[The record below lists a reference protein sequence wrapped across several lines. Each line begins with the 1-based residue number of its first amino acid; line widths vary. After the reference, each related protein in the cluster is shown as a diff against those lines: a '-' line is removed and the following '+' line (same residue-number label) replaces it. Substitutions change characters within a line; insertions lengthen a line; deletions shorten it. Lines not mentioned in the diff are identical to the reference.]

1 MTFYADT
8 RGPGDDNPGTDVIGT
23 SAAPAAL
30 SVADTYVA
38 QTGLTPALNYR
49 QVTWYPFVSAVGTAT
64 KITVKVEWS
73 EDGTNLAQQGFES
86 IASGAATITAGVF
99 EFTAVA
105 GALPPIPL
113 PVIAPGAKVSIK
125 ADIGTTTT
133 CYVRAVRQ
141 L

>member
-1 MTFYADT
+1 MGFYKNGPSDDT
-8 RGPGDDNPGTDVIGT
+8 AGVDVIGT

-30 SVADTYVA
+30 GVADTYVSE
-38 QTGLTPALNYR
+38 TGITAALNYR
-49 QVTWYPFVSAVGTAT
+49 QVTWHPFISNVGTAT

-73 EDGTNLAQQGFES
+73 EDGANLAQQGFES
-86 IASGAATITAGVF
+86 ITAGAATITAGVF
-99 EFTAVA
+99 EYTAVA

-133 CYVRAVRQ
+133 CYVRVVRQ
-141 L
+141 A